1 MLLRFFVF
9 RRVYLYLEF
18 KTHDLQLK
26 TDSMP
31 SLSILGSTGSIGR
44 QTLSVVESLP
54 GQFRI
59 LALAAGSNLEELLP
73 QIERH
78 HAELVSVAT
87 PQLADE
93 LSRRLREK
101 GIAPLPAIHHGREGM
116 LAVGTHPHADIVVS
130 AAVGVVGLEA
140 TYEAV
145 KLGRTV
151 ALSNKEVLV
160 AAGELVMAAAAK
172 SSRELLPVDSEHNAV
187 HQCLRAG
194 HRSSQLKNNDSPAQ
208 PEVNNAPSFQAESA
222 EGGIPLSLSTNHE
235 SQATSRGPLYPE
247 VRRIVLTA
255 SGGPFRKTP
264 LAQLAGVIPEQA
276 LAHPNWRMGNRI
288 TIDSAT
294 MMNKGFEI
302 IEARWLFGVRPDQ
315 IDVVIHPQSTVHS
328 MVEYVDGSVLA
339 QLGPTDMRMPIQYAL
354 TYPERVASNQV
365 ALDWAKLRRLN
376 FERAST
382 RRFACLRL
390 AREAMNK
397 GGAWPCALNA
407 ADEIAVAAFLEQR
420 LPFLGIPEVIERVL
434 SRTPRV
440 RFESMDD
447 VLAADAEARRQAQEG
462 VGRLSNHPA
471 VA

>member
-1 MLLRFFVF
+1 
-9 RRVYLYLEF
+9 
-18 KTHDLQLK
+18 
-26 TDSMP
+26 MP

-44 QTLSVVESLP
+44 QTLSVVDALP
-54 GQFRI
+54 GQFPI
-59 LALAAGSNLEELLP
+59 LALAAGSNLDELLP
-73 QIERH
+73 QIEH
-78 HAELVSVAT
+78 HHPELVSVAT

-93 LSRRLREK
+93 LSGRLREK
-101 GIAPLPAIHHGREGM
+101 GIAPPAIHHGREGM
-116 LAVGTHPHADIVVS
+116 LAVGTHPHVDIVVS

-160 AAGELVMAAAAK
+160 AAGELVMAAAAT

-194 HRSSQLKNNDSPAQ
+194 TH
-208 PEVNNAPSFQAESA
+208 
-222 EGGIPLSLSTNHE
+222 
-235 SQATSRGPLYPE
+235 PE

-264 LAQLAGVIPEQA
+264 LKALETVTPAQA

-328 MVEYVDGSVLA
+328 MVEYIDGSVLA

-354 TYPERVASNQV
+354 TYPQRVASNRV
-365 ALDWAKLRRLN
+365 ALDWAKLRRLD

-382 RRFACLRL
+382 RRFPCLRL
-390 AREAMNK
+390 AREAMNE

-434 SRTPRV
+434 SRTTRV
-440 RFESMDD
+440 RFENMDD
-447 VLAADAEARRQAQEG
+447 VLAADAEARRQAGEE

-471 VA
+471 GVL